1 MLHRKTAEAIDLQ
14 CLFCE
19 LSFPAQR
26 RRGARREQTICEY
39 AITSGKYSA

>member
-1 MLHRKTAEAIDLQ
+1 MLHRKTAEAIDLLH
-14 CLFCE
+14 LFLG
-19 LSFPAQR
+19 LSFTAQR